1 MPTAVGIIVRKVGHL
16 TKFNQN
22 GDYNFLV
29 NDFSPRYYLPILSD
43 PTDEDTDDDGADDN
57 IDPEPL
63 IKARIKPFGTDEY
76 KSEVM
81 QKAELKYQGSYNHT
95 SKRKM
100 IILQKLNWT

>member
-1 MPTAVGIIVRKVGHL
+1 M
-16 TKFNQN
+16 
-22 GDYNFLV
+22 
-29 NDFSPRYYLPILSD
+29 PILSD

-95 SKRKM
+95 WYNDLDGVLPYYFNLKKENDYIAKAELDIM
-100 IILQKLNWT
+100 MKDVNNCE

>member
-1 MPTAVGIIVRKVGHL
+1 M
-16 TKFNQN
+16 
-22 GDYNFLV
+22 
-29 NDFSPRYYLPILSD
+29 PILSD

-81 QKAELKYQGSYNHT
+81 QKAELKYQGSYNRT
-95 SKRKM
+95 WYADLGGLLPLYINIQRKGCYR
-100 IILQKLNWT
+100 KS